1 MYVYKSVF
9 LVYFSASF
17 SHHLYNW
24 KDVLLLCLY
33 GCEVKIKDL
42 IDFTVIA
49 HKIQK
54 FVKKEGNLLLSAG
67 RLSPP
72 SHSHLFALR
81 VLGHGYL
88 VCVRTRPWLLRHL
101 FVHLSRVPCAI
112 QLCSAPCMP
121 SHIVFHPYLL
131 LYPPP
136 RPFLSD
142 VVFAYGLIVCLIFC
156 ASILIYVANAL
167 GRLPINCYTDG

>member
-54 FVKKEGNLLLSAG
+54 FVKKEGNLLSACVVPHTPTSLPSH
-67 RLSPP
+67 LSPLLASLRTYRAHGYGVIYSSLTFVSSPCP
-72 SHSHLFALR
+72 SFSITTPSFLFFLPPSYLVLVAPSTFLSIFLRRVGECVGLR
-81 VLGHGYL
+81 VKAANQGESS
-88 VCVRTRPWLLRHL
+88 T
-101 FVHLSRVPCAI
+101 F
-112 QLCSAPCMP
+112 
-121 SHIVFHPYLL
+121 
-131 LYPPP
+131 
-136 RPFLSD
+136 
-142 VVFAYGLIVCLIFC
+142 GLAKFGLKK
-156 ASILIYVANAL
+156 SS
-167 GRLPINCYTDG
+167 

>member
-54 FVKKEGNLLLSAG
+54 FVKKEGNLLSACVVPHTPTSLPSHISLPSLLLSVRTGPMAMESFTPLSL
-67 RLSPP
+67 LSPP
-72 SHSHLFALR
+72 LAHPSLLHPLPFCSFSHPPILFLWPPPPFSPSFC
-81 VLGHGYL
+81 VGSVSVWDLGS
-88 VCVRTRPWLLRHL
+88 RQQIRANR
-101 FVHLSRVPCAI
+101 VHL
-112 QLCSAPCMP
+112 
-121 SHIVFHPYLL
+121 
-131 LYPPP
+131 
-136 RPFLSD
+136 
-142 VVFAYGLIVCLIFC
+142 
-156 ASILIYVANAL
+156 AL
-167 GRLPINCYTDG
+167 QSLD